1 MDNYKYLKVF
11 YNDKLVGTLAK
22 TPDRLVAFEYDSEW
36 LATGFSISPFSLPL
50 LKKVFLPK
58 FEPFEGLFGVFND
71 SLPDGWGR
79 LLVDRLLLKNKIN
92 PNEIARN
99 LADKIKEHRKKLKI
113 SQEVLAQKSGVS
125 LGSIKRFE
133 TKYEISL
140 QSFIKIAIALD
151 LDNEFENLFTQKTY
165 NSINEI
171 INGGVNG

>member
-1 MDNYKYLKVF
+1 MNNSF
-11 YNDKLVGTLAK
+11 FNQK
-22 TPDRLVAFEYDSEW
+22 T
-36 LATGFSISPFSLPL
+36 
-50 LKKVFLPK
+50 
-58 FEPFEGLFGVFND
+58 
-71 SLPDGWGR
+71 
-79 LLVDRLLLKNKIN
+79 

-151 LDNEFENLFTQKTY
+151 LDNDFENLFTQKTY
-165 NSINEI
+165 TSIDEI
-171 INGGVNG
+171 IKG